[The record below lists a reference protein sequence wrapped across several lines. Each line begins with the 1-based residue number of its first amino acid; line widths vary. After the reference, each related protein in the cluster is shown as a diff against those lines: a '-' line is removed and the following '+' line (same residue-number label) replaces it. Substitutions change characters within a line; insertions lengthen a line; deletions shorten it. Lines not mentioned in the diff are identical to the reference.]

1 MVNKETLL
9 EYMRQDS
16 YRPMS
21 YRDLLAVFEI
31 DNEEEVKFSKLLGRL
46 EKDGDILKTRKNKY
60 GVPEM
65 MKLIKGVIRLSERGY
80 GILVPDEPGRPE
92 VFVYGRNLNGAMH
105 NDRVM
110 VRICQSGNAE
120 QRPEGEV
127 VRAIER
133 VNKELVGTYE
143 KGKHA
148 IQVIPDDPRQI
159 YPIYVSRPRKLA
171 VKNGDRVVVA
181 ITAWP
186 DKNKSPE
193 GRIVE
198 VLGNPGEPG
207 LDVEVVIRKHNLK
220 VEFAP
225 GVVKEARM
233 VAQPVSAAEISQRRD
248 LRAVKMVTID
258 GEDAKDLDDAVS
270 IDRILNGYRLGVH
283 IADVSHYVREDSKLD
298 KEACTRGTSVYLV
311 DKVLPMLPRELS
323 NDICSLNEGQD
334 RLAISCIMD
343 INFNGEVMRHEL
355 CKSVIR
361 VNKRMTYTVVNRIL
375 KDNDAELKARY
386 RDLVEGF
393 QLMKELSD
401 VIRAARIKR
410 GVLDFDFPEAKIIT
424 AENGVPIDVK
434 IREQGPGEMLI
445 EDFMI
450 MANETVAEHLY
461 HLKMPLLYRVHEKPD
476 EDGLFKLNRILGVFG
491 HKVEGDKLEPMTF
504 QRILQDI
511 KGRPEEQMVSLMV
524 LRSMKHARYLPQP
537 LGHFGLASRFYC
549 HFTSPI
555 RRYPDLIVHRVLS
568 LVLEGGM
575 NERRRAA
582 LEGKMSY
589 WGEHATFQEI
599 KAEEAERD
607 LLDIKKAQYIQ
618 QFLGEE
624 FAARVSSVNP
634 FGIFVA
640 LDNTIEGLVHISS
653 ISDDYYEFNDRSYT
667 LRGIHSGRKFA
678 IGDQVQVKLVRV
690 DVNEAK
696 IDFELAVEDVKPDPE
711 SFRSYKKPRPG
722 SKGRRRRS
730 AKSKAGV

>member
-1 MVNKETLL
+1 
-9 EYMRQDS
+9 
-16 YRPMS
+16 
-21 YRDLLAVFEI
+21 
-31 DNEEEVKFSKLLGRL
+31 
-46 EKDGDILKTRKNKY
+46 
-60 GVPEM
+60 
-65 MKLIKGVIRLSERGY
+65 
-80 GILVPDEPGRPE
+80 
-92 VFVYGRNLNGAMH
+92 
-105 NDRVM
+105 
-110 VRICQSGNAE
+110 
-120 QRPEGEV
+120 
-127 VRAIER
+127 
-133 VNKELVGTYE
+133 
-143 KGKHA
+143 
-148 IQVIPDDPRQI
+148 
-159 YPIYVSRPRKLA
+159 
-171 VKNGDRVVVA
+171 
-181 ITAWP
+181 
-186 DKNKSPE
+186 
-193 GRIVE
+193 
-198 VLGNPGEPG
+198 
-207 LDVEVVIRKHNLK
+207 
-220 VEFAP
+220 
-225 GVVKEARM
+225 
-233 VAQPVSAAEISQRRD
+233 
-248 LRAVKMVTID
+248 
-258 GEDAKDLDDAVS
+258 
-270 IDRILNGYRLGVH
+270 
-283 IADVSHYVREDSKLD
+283 
-298 KEACTRGTSVYLV
+298 
-311 DKVLPMLPRELS
+311 
-323 NDICSLNEGQD
+323 
-334 RLAISCIMD
+334 
-343 INFNGEVMRHEL
+343 
-355 CKSVIR
+355 
-361 VNKRMTYTVVNRIL
+361 
-375 KDNDAELKARY
+375 
-386 RDLVEGF
+386 
-393 QLMKELSD
+393 MKELSD

-607 LLDIKKAQYIQ
+607 LLDIKKAQYMQ

-730 AKSKAGV
+730 KAGV